1 MSEKSDREKKRP
13 TEVRWSAKR
22 KQELVLRL
30 FRGES
35 LDGLS
40 RETGLPVSRIA
51 AWRDAS
57 LGAMEGA
64 LKSSSSR
71 REVESSRERAALE
84 RKLGE
89 LLMTNELLEE
99 KMRRLQGRPFPPGR
113 SKK

>member
-1 MSEKSDREKKRP
+1 MSEKTNTEKKSR

-51 AWRDAS
+51 AWRDAA
-57 LGAMEGA
+57 LAAMEGA
-64 LKSSSSR
+64 MKSSSSR
-71 REVESSRERAALE
+71 RDEETSRERAALE

-89 LLMTNELLEE
+89 LMMTNELLEE
-99 KMRRLQGRPFPPGR
+99 KMRRLQPRPFPPGR

>member
-1 MSEKSDREKKRP
+1 MSEKSDREKKSP

-57 LGAMEGA
+57 LAGMEGA
-64 LKSSSSR
+64 LKSSSR
-71 REVESSRERAALE
+71 RDVETSRERAALE

>member
-1 MSEKSDREKKRP
+1 MSKTTDSEKKSP
-13 TEVRWSAKR
+13 TEVRWSARR

-30 FRGES
+30 LRGES

-51 AWRDAS
+51 GWRDAS
-57 LGAMEGA
+57 MAAMEDA

-71 REVESSRERAALE
+71 RDVEASRERAALE
-84 RKLGE
+84 RKMGE

-99 KMRRLQGRPFPPGR
+99 KMPRLQPRPFPPGR